1 MPRTRTYTHPEG
13 AEEMRADKALSAFLS
28 GEISRTR
35 LEDSF
40 KSGKVLLNG
49 TPIAKKYLLKVGDE
63 VTVEIPDAPK
73 TVVEPVDIAVDVL
86 FEDEDIVVVNK
97 PSGMTVHPGSGTAD
111 DTLVHAMMHICNGKL
126 SLAGGSM
133 RPGIVHRLDKE
144 TSGVMVMAKSD
155 EAYYKLVEAF
165 SQRLTHKEYLALTSG
180 AFHVSNGSIQKPIGR
195 DPVHKTKMCISEGPD
210 ARDARTDWRVLDSY
224 GGRASLVACRIF
236 TGRTHQIRVHMSD
249 MGHPIFG
256 DYTYKFQR
264 NKFREIPPPE
274 RVMLHSWKLE
284 LPHPASG
291 ELMTF
296 EAPPPEDFKN
306 LAKLLKE
313 TYTYTE

>member
-1 MPRTRTYTHPEG
+1 MPSTRTYTHPEG

-73 TVVEPVDIAVDVL
+73 TVVEPVDIAVEVL

-264 NKFREIPPPE
+264 NKFREISPPE

>member
-73 TVVEPVDIAVDVL
+73 TVVEPVDIAVEVL

>member
-264 NKFREIPPPE
+264 NKFREISPPE

-306 LAKLLKE
+306 LAKLLKK

>member
-1 MPRTRTYTHPEG
+1 MPQTRTYLHPEG
-13 AEEMRADKALSAFLS
+13 AGEMRADKALSAFLS

-40 KSGKVLLNG
+40 KAGKVLLG
-49 TPIAKKYLLKVGDE
+49 GSPIAKKYLLRAGDKI
-63 VTVEIPDAPK
+63 VLEIPDTPK
-73 TVVEPVDIAVDVL
+73 TVVEPVDIAVEVL
-86 FEDEDIVVVNK
+86 YEDGDIVVVNK
-97 PSGMTVHPGSGTAD
+97 PSGMTVHPGSGTGE
-111 DTLVHAMMHICNGKL
+111 DTLVHAMMHICKGNL
-126 SLAGGSM
+126 SLAGGSL

-155 EAYYKLVEAF
+155 AAYFKLVEAF
-165 SQRLTHKEYLALTSG
+165 SQRLTRKEYIALASG
-180 AFHVSNGSIQKPIGR
+180 AFHVSNGSVQKPIGR

-224 GGRASLVACRIF
+224 GGRASLVACRIY

-256 DYTYKFQR
+256 DYTYKFQK
-264 NKFREIPPPE
+264 NKFREIPPPQ
-274 RVMLHSWKLE
+274 RVMLHSWRLE
-284 LPHPASG
+284 LPHPISG
-291 ELMTF
+291 KTMTF
-296 EAPPPEDFKN
+296 EAPPPEDFAS
-306 LAKLLKE
+306 LAKLLKR